1 MRQYSGSERLKLR
14 KSPVNYD
21 LAYRS
26 FLHFEAEQSLRLFTC
41 LIIVIYIISGVFG
54 TCAIASATTA
64 AIGGLVLGAI
74 EGAIIGA
81 VERAQLKD
89 TIKKLEEEVKKF
101 GSLFEKYTETIYEV
115 LAGAKMSEIV

>member
-1 MRQYSGSERLKLR
+1 M
-14 KSPVNYD
+14 
-21 LAYRS
+21 
-26 FLHFEAEQSLRLFTC
+26 FEAEQSLRLFTC

-89 TIKKLEEEVKKF
+89 TIKKLEVKKF